1 MLESYSQ
8 PLCDITKGCGHLFQI
23 GSSSHLKLPFSHKKF
38 GQVERKDFFK
48 KCLLRKAV
56 NRGLRRL
63 FSGIYCI
70 WCHTE
75 PFQNSCYGPANR
87 QPTTSTSCDSDS
99 HDFSHVASALA
110 LVDLF
115 HPVLFLSFGFFFL
128 SLRTISLVSVSTP
141 LRGCLNG
148 GVMAQWVEITH
159 ASTTITHQ
167 VLLPVCP

>member
-1 MLESYSQ
+1 MKLYNS
-8 PLCDITKGCGHLFQI
+8 LTFQ
-23 GSSSHLKLPFSHKKF
+23 K
-38 GQVERKDFFK
+38 
-48 KCLLRKAV
+48 V
-56 NRGLRRL
+56 N
-63 FSGIYCI
+63 

-115 HPVLFLSFGFFFL
+115 HPVLFLSFVVFF

-148 GVMAQWVEITH
+148 GAMAQWVEITH

-167 VLLPVCP
+167 VLLPVCPWAKASASLAVVQPGPIKPSVCAALWWLNVAEWRRLNGAAKSERTRFSFTRGRLSL